1 MASVIDSI
9 VKQAGDTRKSMDW
22 YRQKVRDAT
31 GSGTTARGLIRQGK
45 ATSRPK
51 FGIMN
56 LFGYKATTYGE
67 PFGVKYYDRFPLII
81 PFEQRGGR
89 FWGINFHYLP
99 YGLRVQVFKNILR
112 FATDKNMDENTMLSV
127 DWSKLSRVS
136 SIRPAVKSYLLTGV
150 QSAFLNIK
158 VNEMPVALNLP
169 VARFVGATQSKVFS
183 DTRRMI

>member
-31 GSGTTARGLIRQGK
+31 GSGTSAGRLIRQGK
-45 ATSRPK
+45 ATGSPK

-67 PFGVKYYDRFPLII
+67 TYGVKYYDKFPLII
-81 PFEQRGGR
+81 PFEQRGAR

-99 YGLRVQVFKNILR
+99 YGLRMQVFKNVLR
-112 FATDKNMDENTMLSV
+112 YATDRNMDENTMLNV
-127 DWSKLSRVS
+127 NWSKLSRVS
-136 SIRPAVKSYLLTGV
+136 SIRPAVKSYLLSGV

-183 DTRRMI
+183 DTRRMS